1 MARLYISRGEGRQG
15 IRFFVEN
22 AMTKF
27 PAAIKPFLLYSIKKK
42 NSALLTYPLSFFLT
56 FSLVKTPPL
65 VIFALCS
72 VSTWQ
77 KNSFLPLIL
86 VLITMKLPNSL
97 IKCSIFPPC
106 Y

>member
-15 IRFFVEN
+15 IGFVEN

-42 NSALLTYPLSFFLT
+42 NSALLILPHFQSFISYNF
-56 FSLVKTPPL
+56 VNTPSL

-72 VSTWQ
+72 ISTWQ
-77 KNSFLPLIL
+77 KKFEVI
-86 VLITMKLPNSL
+86 
-97 IKCSIFPPC
+97 
-106 Y
+106 